1 MKEQSFLFS
10 MLLNQLITLLVS
22 HLCSTFHSLTSVFFS
37 ISWLICSIIFSLIF
51 PSSFFVGLIKR
62 HDGLLK
68 KLSLWSFKV
77 MNVSGFAQLEQ
88 RRCHNVVARSKIRVV
103 PTSLSDVVT
112 TSLSDVAK
120 TLPKRCYNVATTLSI
135 GYLGHF
141 FSFIET

>member
-1 MKEQSFLFS
+1 MTLQKKSLLLVFVPLPKGRILLYQIGRKSSLFLFS
-10 MLLNQLITLLVS
+10 MLLNQLAVIE
-22 HLCSTFHSLTSVFFS
+22 
-37 ISWLICSIIFSLIF
+37 

-120 TLPKRCYNVATTLSI
+120 TLSKRCYNVATTLSI
-135 GYLGHF
+135 GFLGHF